1 MSRTSKATSGVGAA
15 QEGADRP
22 PPRFEAVH
30 KRVRAKLGAE
40 FIADSRRTML
50 LWEPPRKIP
59 LYYFPIEDVRTEL
72 LTPSAHTRPSDALG
86 VAAYFSVK
94 LGERV
99 SENVAWRYQA
109 PPPGAP
115 DVAGYIAFKWDQ
127 VDAWYEEDD
136 EVFVHPH
143 DPYVRIDV
151 LNSSRHVRI
160 EAGGET
166 IAETR
171 RPRMLFET
179 GLPVRY
185 YIPRIDVRT
194 DLLEPSDTLTQCP
207 YKGRASHYS
216 ARVGATMIKDV
227 AWSYP
232 VALPEVEAITGL
244 VSFYDGRV
252 DAVYIDGELQPRPD
266 GPLSQ
271 VVATGGSPGSA

>member
-1 MSRTSKATSGVGAA
+1 MTETMSRGTRDETATGTAA
-15 QEGADRP
+15 PIAA
-22 PPRFEAVH
+22 PRFEPIH
-30 KRVRAKLGAE
+30 KRVRVKFGAE
-40 FIADSRRTML
+40 FIADSRRAML
-50 LWEPPRKIP
+50 LWEPPRKVP
-59 LYYFPIEDVRTEL
+59 LYYLPIEDVRMDL
-72 LTPSAHTRPSDALG
+72 LTPSDHTRPSDFLG
-86 VAAYFSVK
+86 EASYFSIRM
-94 LGERV
+94 GDRV
-99 SENVAWRYQA
+99 AENAAWQYQS

-143 DPYVRIDV
+143 DPYVRVDV
-151 LNSSRHVRI
+151 LNSSRHLRI

-166 IAETR
+166 VAETR

-179 GLPVRY
+179 GLPERY
-185 YIPRIDVRT
+185 YIPRIDVRM

-207 YKGRASHYS
+207 YKGRASHFS
-216 ARVGATMIKDV
+216 ARIDGTTIRDV

-252 DAVYIDGELQPRPD
+252 DAVYIDGELQPKPE
-266 GPLSQ
+266 GSLS
-271 VVATGGSPGSA
+271 GY